1 MRSQGLP
8 RLKGE
13 RPRLTGLPGGMCQLC
28 ETAGGSALREPFRL
42 VLDLG
47 AGLGERVG
55 VLAAVVSAEQQLS
68 PRGEDDTD
76 VRLGTAAV
84 TQIHGGQRLAGSH
97 STGHVA
103 PPPCHRPEPGGCIP
117 WVITWSSV
125 LLIPNTRAGPYVPT
139 PRPPT
144 PRANGH
150 LFRHARLPRHGI
162 LRIVPGNEGIS
173 GRGPPPRARP

>member
-1 MRSQGLP
+1 MTPADGAP
-8 RLKGE
+8 R
-13 RPRLTGLPGGMCQLC
+13 RD
-28 ETAGGSALREPFRL
+28 GSALREPFRL

-84 TQIHGGQRLAGSH
+84 TQVHGGQRLAGSH

-103 PPPCHRPEPGGCIP
+103 
-117 WVITWSSV
+117 SSV
-125 LLIPNTRAGPYVPT
+125 PPAGTRREYPFGHHSVISSLIPNTRAGPYVPI
-139 PRPPT
+139 PRPP
-144 PRANGH
+144 
-150 LFRHARLPRHGI
+150 
-162 LRIVPGNEGIS
+162 
-173 GRGPPPRARP
+173 